1 MATPWPR
8 RSTWPIPIDEH
19 ATNLSAFLREVLSLI
34 ERNGGQQPLPADI
47 VGDIIRGALTF
58 VLKTQHSPDLG
69 GLSDAL
75 NVARTEARATA
86 ESTARTLDQI
96 KQELKST
103 VELVQQS
110 ATKIQQN
117 GNMAEE
123 ARAAAKDATEVGKA
137 TLEIAREIRNK
148 RPQEQANG
156 PMSYAA
162 AAARGVPLA
171 GTYNAQSVKQPSAQT
186 QREVIMNIRDPLT
199 VQSLRA
205 MNPSNLKMHVQR
217 AIEQSGNENIVNVKI
232 VSSNQLKS
240 GDLSIKTASSREVEA
255 LRQFA
260 DDWAHRIGSG
270 TTVQIPTLG
279 VLAHGIRTS
288 TMDMSK
294 LDEIRAQILQDN
306 RPFIPRA
313 EIRHIGWLTR
323 DATTKTAT
331 TITIE
336 FTKPE
341 DANKIIDEGLIWQG
355 EVFQCER
362 YERQCRVKQ
371 CFKCQRYGHI
381 GTQCKATTACGHCAQ
396 EHDTR
401 DCPSRAGQAVTR
413 KCAACRGEHEAWSRQ
428 CPTRKD
434 EIAKARTAYEMR
446 PRYHHVSQTAGQNVQ
461 TDTPTSTIQRRRA
474 SQLVAA
480 TQPMQLTRNRSQT
493 GRGQKRTNAGT
504 TIGPLDQETPS
515 TQANASQRPHRQ
527 IIPSRRALESTGLNT
542 RAIQN
547 NSSHHMEIDSDDDA

>member
-110 ATKIQQN
+110 ATSIQQN

-156 PMSYAA
+156 PISYAA

-171 GTYNAQSVKQPSAQT
+171 GTYNAQSVKQPYAQT

-270 TTVQIPTLG
+270 TTVQIPTFG

-355 EVFQCER
+355 NV
-362 YERQCRVKQ
+362 
-371 CFKCQRYGHI
+371 
-381 GTQCKATTACGHCAQ
+381 
-396 EHDTR
+396 
-401 DCPSRAGQAVTR
+401 PP
-413 KCAACRGEHEAWSRQ
+413 AAASTKRGAASAR
-428 CPTRKD
+428 PGRD

-547 NSSHHMEIDSDDDA
+547 NSSHHMEIDSNDDA